1 MKKVCLVLC
10 LAFLFALPAMA
21 DIIIGNPPNSN
32 NCIPFSCR
40 SIDNGNYEQIY
51 NSPDFSGS
59 INIGS
64 ISFYDT
70 LFNNGPN
77 QGVANLNFQLYLAT
91 TAQSVP
97 DGTIPNNAV
106 LFGNY
111 SLNGGL
117 FAFDSVLSFTG
128 VPYLYDPTQ
137 GNLELILKTSGGSN
151 PNSGVFTQFDFDSGK
166 TGVFSRWCGVCG
178 NGQGFG
184 LVTGFETAVPEP
196 GTLLMMGTGVVGVV
210 GAIRR
215 RLFQPYLLRN

>member
-1 MKKVCLVLC
+1 MKKLLAGLALC
-10 LAFLFALPAMA
+10 LMFAVALPAMA

-51 NSPDFSGS
+51 NSTAFSGS

-64 ISFYDT
+64 LSFYDT
-70 LFNNGPN
+70 LLNQGPN
-77 QGVANLNFQLYLAT
+77 QGIANLNFSLLLAT

-117 FAFDSVLSFTG
+117 FAFGSTLTFTG
-128 VPYLYDPTQ
+128 APYLFDPNQ
-137 GNLELILKTSGGSN
+137 GNLELILETSGGSD
-151 PNSGVFTQFDFDSGK
+151 PNSGVFTGFDATAG
-166 TGVFSRWCGVCG
+166 GPFSRWCGGCG
-178 NGQGFG
+178 NGQGYG

-196 GTLLMMGTGVVGVV
+196 GTLLMMGTGLVGVV

-215 RLFQPYLLRN
+215 RLI

>member
-10 LAFLFALPAMA
+10 LAFLFAVPAMA

-51 NSPDFSGS
+51 NSTAFNGS
-59 INIGS
+59 INIGGL
-64 ISFYDT
+64 SFYDT
-70 LFNNGPN
+70 LLDQGPN
-77 QGVANLNFQLYLAT
+77 QGIANLDFSLYLAT
-91 TAQSVP
+91 TSQLVP

-106 LFGNY
+106 LFGTY
-111 SLNGGL
+111 HLDGGPFTFGSTLTFNG
-117 FAFDSVLSFTG
+117 T
-128 VPYLYDPTQ
+128 PYLFDPNQ

-151 PNSGVFTQFDFDSGK
+151 PNSGVFTGFDATFG
-166 TGVFSRWCGVCG
+166 GPFSRWCGVCG
-178 NGQGFG
+178 NGEGYG

-196 GTLLMMGTGVVGVV
+196 GTLLMMGTGLVGLV

-215 RLFQPYLLRN
+215 RLL

>member
-1 MKKVCLVLC
+1 MKKILVGLTLCLV
-10 LAFLFALPAMA
+10 FALAMPAMA

-51 NSPDFSGS
+51 NSTAFNGS

-70 LFNNGPN
+70 VFDNGPN
-77 QGVANLNFQLYLAT
+77 QGVANLNFSLYLAT

-97 DGTIPNNAV
+97 DGTIPNDAV

-117 FAFDSVLSFTG
+117 FAFNSVLSFAG
-128 VPYLYDPTQ
+128 APYLYDPVN
-137 GNLELILKTSGGSN
+137 GNLELILETSGGSD
-151 PNSGVFTQFDFDSGK
+151 PNSGVFTGFDATSG
-166 TGVFSRWCGVCG
+166 GPFSRWCGVCG
-178 NGQGFG
+178 NGQGYG

-196 GTLLMMGTGVVGVV
+196 GTLLMMGTGLVGVV

-215 RLFQPYLLRN
+215 RLL